1 MSEQKQFNDVEQEYQ
16 KRVANSY
23 ASIGI
28 NPDEFSK
35 HKKTAKALGVPVPAV
50 SSDPRNAL
58 IRERILT
65 VEQAAKDAPTLKK
78 RLSDFSFFGS
88 AHDDVENLSELERS
102 IRKYGSVAA
111 APDEPWY
118 KELYNSARRGW
129 ASGTNRLNFVG
140 NLFVTQNNFLDLDRQ
155 RAQAAAAAGVHYD
168 SLNEAVINYMDRK
181 RKETRYAPSL
191 KLQQEQNEM
200 SKISGLGE
208 AIKFAATHPRT
219 VFNTVAESAGSP
231 QMLGPVIGGA
241 VAGKG
246 GMVAGS
252 AITSFANEYAA
263 AIDEVVSENKD
274 QFSGFS
280 ELDRI
285 KKVINTP
292 ELMQKAKSKGVKRG
306 LLVGAF
312 DAVSA
317 GIAGRFLGGAK
328 PGVVSP
334 ALRTGGEITAQAALG
349 AGGEAAGQLATGEYK
364 PMDIV
369 LEAVSEIP
377 LGLASARSNFKEA
390 RSKAA
395 EAQLER
401 AQVKAEIKQNI
412 DNAARYSKLAKR
424 DLDAFGEFVHETGE
438 ANGIEGFYI
447 DADALHQSG
456 IADAMVQ
463 NSPSIAAQYRSA
475 LESGGAVFVPLEEY
489 ATRVATK
496 PELAQSLDEMV
507 RVEPDGDTLA
517 EIKNFNAAEALQ
529 HDVEQQAQQ
538 AIAEADTAI
547 QSDAV
552 FSNVYEQLKKLGR
565 FSDEVSRQQALLAA
579 NAFRVLAKRLNRDV
593 EDLWQAYPIRLAGE
607 TADGSA
613 LHQALKNHPPKG
625 WVHSESG
632 ADAGALY
639 SSSSTSADANNKAV
653 FWTHLGDRI
662 AQEIEGVTGFSH
674 SFSSSAARHIFKRH
688 GAKEIEEKRG
698 QKPITEA
705 DIARIP
711 DIIANFDA
719 VRTDLADKKGT
730 QQIAYAKKYDDGIV
744 VYLEKLSRKR
754 QDFQGV
760 SMWKYPPAGDA
771 QTRLAANLD
780 PALDGLD
787 RKGAYENATTNQE
800 LKQEARGSF
809 APDSRTI
816 ALLKGADLSTFQHE
830 LGHFMLEMNIDI
842 AQQLQARL
850 DSLTVEERLL
860 LSDMDA
866 TMRWLGLTDL
876 GAWRALSF
884 EEKRPYHEQFARGF
898 EAYLFEGKAPN
909 LEMRSVFAR
918 VRDWMVSVYKNL
930 KALRVELTDEVRAV
944 FDRMVAS
951 DEQIQEAQR
960 AQHMHALFTDAQTAG
975 MSEQEFTEY
984 FKDNLAATDDA
995 ITEIQSRALSDIQY
1009 LRGARHRYLKN
1020 LQRQAKKLRAR
1031 VREEVTAEVIQQ
1043 PVYQAWSRL
1052 TAKGDVQVRL
1062 DASNLAQLGI
1072 STNDIKLL
1080 RRRRMVAKEGGLDAD
1095 AIADT
1100 LVDEHGRALYS
1111 SGEAMVRDLVAA
1123 PRAREAIE
1131 AMVDQTM
1138 LKRHGEF
1145 ATEQVLQ
1152 EAADVAVFNRM
1163 RLRVLRTEYNAL
1175 AKALGLPSILQK
1187 AAKEY
1192 AQDAISRLRVKEL
1205 KPALYRRQAAKAAK
1219 AADLAMKKGDLHA
1232 AATAKRNQLIQS
1244 ALADA
1249 ANTASGEVQRAK
1261 RQWAAWGSRTRS
1273 KYVKT
1278 HDVGLVEAVKTVVGL
1293 YGVSTKKGEKAAEYI
1308 DRLRQY
1314 DPDKYQAVAEL
1325 INRAMADN
1333 DEHGRHRVLDDLAI
1347 SEFRTLTDELK
1358 SLMAYSRRS
1367 QQIRLG
1373 DRLLDRRE
1381 VVQQL
1386 TTILAARYPNTQP
1399 TKIDSAPGTRDVVKS
1414 NLQTLEFSARRVESW
1429 ARALGKPFQEAIF
1442 KPVKRGAE
1450 QYRKETAQY
1459 LQEFRNLLEPI
1470 QKDFSRGKT
1479 AKIEALELGYT
1490 FKGMNELL
1498 HALLHTGN
1506 DSNKRKLLLGYGW
1519 GELTPSGELS
1529 TAKWDAFINR
1539 MIHEGR
1545 LRKEHFDFAQGVWDL
1560 LERTKVK
1567 AQQAHNEV
1575 FGYYFDEVS
1584 ADELQTPFGNYKGGY
1599 IPAIADPRLVFD
1611 QQLRTLS
1618 QNENENMAFAFPTT
1632 NKGFTKSR
1640 VEYNRPLLLDMRT
1653 LAQHIDKVVLFSNLE
1668 APVRDVQ
1675 RIVRDLGDALNR
1687 YQHGSIEGMLQPW
1700 LNRAARQKVATP
1712 GTADGGLS
1720 RLFTVMRSR
1729 AGMGLMFANVSN
1741 AVQQIAGFAV
1751 ANVRVPAKYLL
1762 RANADWIKNPRAMA
1776 REVSAVSDFMSQ
1788 RMDNEV
1794 AAMNEH
1800 IRETLINPNMLEK
1813 VQSWTSRNAY
1823 FMQTAV
1829 ANMMEPI
1836 IWKAAYQH
1844 ALDTGHSEAHAL
1856 AHADEVVRETQG
1868 STLPEDV
1875 SRMETGAPFYRL
1887 FTQFW
1892 GYFNMLYNLYR
1903 TEMTQIL
1910 HEGGMAENKARAA
1923 HLFMMG
1929 YYIPAVVAEVIAQ
1942 AFNGGPADDDGD
1954 GYLDDWIQA
1963 TLFEGPFKTTAAM
1976 VPGVGQGVMALN
1988 DFIKHKPDSNRLTS
2002 SPAVSLTTSAVRA
2015 LYSVPKAVTDDGSK
2029 RRAVKDF
2036 ASLITLTLGVPGLP
2050 AARPLGYAAGV
2061 SEGKIN
2067 PTGPVDAVRGT
2078 VVGTA
2083 SPESKM

>member
-16 KRVANSY
+16 RRVANSY

-28 NPDEFSK
+28 SPDEFSK
-35 HKKTAKALGVPVPAV
+35 QKKTAKALGVPVPAV

-65 VEQAAKDAPTLKK
+65 VEHAAKDAPTLKK

-88 AHDDVENLSELERS
+88 AHDDVAVLSEAERQLQS
-102 IRKYGSVAA
+102 AA
-111 APDEPWY
+111 GTEGMDRT
-118 KELYNSARRGW
+118 SANFVNWAAKHGRGW
-129 ASGTNRLNFVG
+129 GDAARAFVQAPKHVWNGVLGGIVQANAGFNQMLHDWTPVGAVDDWIFGADNAWLKRAADSGFKQGQEIMNEGFSNYKTEIGQDVG
-140 NLFVTQNNFLDLDRQ
+140 NGFV
-155 RAQAAAAAGVHYD
+155 
-168 SLNEAVINYMDRK
+168 SLGS
-181 RKETRYAPSL
+181 TAPL
-191 KLQQEQNEM
+191 
-200 SKISGLGE
+200 
-208 AIKFAATHPRT
+208 
-219 VFNTVAESAGSP
+219 VA
-231 QMLGPVIGGA
+231 GA
-241 VAGKG
+241 VATKNPSILAGGAGVQTGLTEYAHARQEGLTAGKALNYAMG
-246 GMVAGS
+246 QGAIETGTELIPAGALIGRLKTSAPFSSIVQRPLKYLLSEGVGEQVATLGQNYMQGAFIDS
-252 AITSFANEYAA
+252 RTNPNWQKEFFKDIPKNARSTAIASLVMAPGNMAITGTAHATAETLNAMRSLKWDAY
-263 AIDEVVSENKD
+263 K
-274 QFSGFS
+274 QQLK
-280 ELDRI
+280 LDR
-285 KKVINTP
+285 
-292 ELMQKAKSKGVKRG
+292 SKQ
-306 LLVGAF
+306 
-312 DAVSA
+312 
-317 GIAGRFLGGAK
+317 
-328 PGVVSP
+328 VV
-334 ALRTGGEITAQAALG
+334 AA
-349 AGGEAAGQLATGEYK
+349 
-364 PMDIV
+364 
-369 LEAVSEIP
+369 
-377 LGLASARSNFKEA
+377 
-390 RSKAA
+390 
-395 EAQLER
+395 
-401 AQVKAEIKQNI
+401 KQNL
-412 DNAARYSKLAKR
+412 DSATQQSKLAKR

-463 NSPSIAAQYRSA
+463 SSPSVAAQYRSA
-475 LESGGAVFVPLEEY
+475 LESGGAVFVPLDEY

-496 PELAQSLDEMV
+496 PELAKSLDEMV

-529 HDVEQQAQQ
+529 QDVEQQAKQ
-538 AIAEADTAI
+538 AIAQADTAI

-552 FSNVYEQLKKLGR
+552 FNNVYDQLKRLGR

-579 NAFRVLAKRLNRDV
+579 NAFQVLAKRLNRNV

-607 TADGSA
+607 TANGSA
-613 LHQALKNHPPKG
+613 LHRALKNNVPNT
-625 WVHSESG
+625 WALSESG

-639 SSSSTSADANNKAV
+639 SSNSTSTNTRNKAV
-653 FWTHLGDRI
+653 YWTHLGDRI

-674 SFSSSAARHIFKRH
+674 SFSSSAARQIFKRN
-688 GAKEIEEKRG
+688 GVREIEEKRG
-698 QKPITEA
+698 QKPITAA

-711 DIIANFDA
+711 DIVANFDA
-719 VRTDLADKKGT
+719 ARTDLADKKGVRHV
-730 QQIAYAKKYDDGIV
+730 AYAKKYDDGVV

-760 SMWKYPPAGDA
+760 SMWKYPSGEAE
-771 QTRLAANLD
+771 TLLANKLGA
-780 PALDGLD
+780 ALDGHV
-787 RKGAYENATTNQE
+787 RTGAYEKVSKVRILN
-800 LKQEARGSF
+800 QEARGSF
-809 APDSRTI
+809 APGSRTI

-850 DSLTVEERLL
+850 DSLTVAERMLL
-860 LSDMDA
+860 ADVDA

-876 GAWRALSF
+876 GAWQALSF

-930 KALRVELTDEVRAV
+930 KALQVELTDEVRAV

-1031 VREEVTAEVIQQ
+1031 VREEVTAEVMQQ

-1072 STNDIKLL
+1072 STADIKLL

-1095 AIADT
+1095 AIADM

-1111 SGEAMVRDLVAA
+1111 SGEAMVRDLVGA
-1123 PRAREAIE
+1123 PKARDAIE
-1131 AMVDQTM
+1131 TMVDQTM
-1138 LKRHGEF
+1138 LRRHGEF

-1192 AQDAISRLRVKEL
+1192 AQDSISRLSVKEL

-1244 ALADA
+1244 ALAEA
-1249 ANTASGEVQRAK
+1249 ANTARSEVLRAK

-1273 KYVKT
+1273 KYVNT
-1278 HDVGLVEAVKTVVGL
+1278 HDVGLFEAVKTVVGL
-1293 YGVSTKKGEKAAEYI
+1293 YGVATKKGEKAAEYI

-1333 DEHGRHRVLDDLAI
+1333 DEHGRHRGVDDLSI

-1386 TTILAARYPNTQP
+1386 TTILAARYPNTQH
-1399 TKIDSAPGTRDVVKS
+1399 TKIDSAPSARDVVKS

-1442 KPVKRGAE
+1442 KPIKRGAE
-1450 QYRKETAQY
+1450 MYRKETAQY
-1459 LQEFRNLLEPI
+1459 LQEFRALLEPI
-1470 QKDFSRGKT
+1470 QKDFIKGKT
-1479 AKIEALELGYT
+1479 AKIEAFELGYT

-1584 ADELQTPFGNYKGGY
+1584 ADELVTPFGNYKGGY
-1599 IPAIADPRLVFD
+1599 IPAVADPRLVFD
-1611 QQLRTLS
+1611 QQLRALS

-1675 RIVRDLGDALNR
+1675 RIVRDMGDALNR
-1687 YQHGSIEGMLQPW
+1687 YQHGAIEGMLQPW
-1700 LNRAARQKVATP
+1700 LNRSARQKVATP

-1800 IRETLINPNMLEK
+1800 IRETLINPTMLEK

-1910 HEGGMAENKARAA
+1910 HEGGLAENKARAA

-2015 LYSVPKAVTDDGSK
+2015 LYSVPKAATDDGSK

-2083 SPESKM
+2083 SPESKMY